1 MMFDYIDKAYYIN
14 LDYRTDRKL
23 LLEER
28 INEIGLD
35 IERFE
40 AVKFNLDEMENPYND
55 KDWHKKMA
63 CNQSHINIIKSAKEQ
78 GLKNVWILEDDCVF
92 VDGFVEKAKKCLD
105 ELQNLEWDLFYFGGE
120 PNRESIPHSNLLAK
134 TNGAYGIHSYI
145 INHTFYDK
153 VINNTPTNLL
163 LDVFL
168 LNFNE
173 ADKIFYISKEL
184 LCLQDGNFES
194 DLWGG
199 KINRDQIYGEAYKKY
214 IK

>member
-105 ELQNLEWDLFYFGGE
+105 ELQNLEWDLFYLGRKKIDAKAEKVVVDPIVE
-120 PNRESIPHSNLLAK
+120 PLFSYWCLSYMVNKKGAESALV
-134 TNGAYGIHSYI
+134 Y
-145 INHTFYDK
+145 
-153 VINNTPTNLL
+153 
-163 LDVFL
+163 
-168 LNFNE
+168 
-173 ADKIFYISKEL
+173 
-184 LCLQDGNFES
+184 
-194 DLWGG
+194 
-199 KINRDQIYGEAYKKY
+199 
-214 IK
+214 